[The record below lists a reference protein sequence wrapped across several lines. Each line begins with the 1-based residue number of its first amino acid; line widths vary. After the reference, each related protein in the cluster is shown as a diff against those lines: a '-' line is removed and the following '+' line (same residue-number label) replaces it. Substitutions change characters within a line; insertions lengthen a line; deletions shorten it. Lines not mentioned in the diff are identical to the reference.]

1 MNRHSLSQAALDY
14 QRIEQAIH
22 FLQTNF
28 RQAPN
33 LQEVAKNVA
42 MSEFHFQRLFKRWV
56 GISPKRFLQYLTKEY
71 AKQLLEQSHSLLD
84 VTYEAGLSS
93 PGRLHDL
100 FVACD
105 AVTPGDYKARGDGLT
120 IAYGFHPSPFGECL
134 VLTTSRG
141 VCGLA
146 FVHHD
151 QQTTLDSFQ
160 RRWKRARFVA
170 DRDRTA
176 GIARRIF
183 APLSANGGGSEPIR
197 LHIMGTNFQIKV
209 WEALLRIPMGAM
221 VSYSDIA
228 THLGDPKASRAVG
241 SAVGQNPISF
251 LIPCHR
257 VLHKAGSISGYAW
270 GRTRKRIMLGWEAA
284 QVHVGVE

>member
-22 FLQTNF
+22 YLQANF
-28 RQAPN
+28 RQTPN
-33 LQEVAKNVA
+33 LQEVAKSVA
-42 MSEFHFQRLFKRWV
+42 MSEFHFQRVFKRWV

-120 IAYGFHPSPFGECL
+120 ISYGFHPSPFGECL

-146 FVHHD
+146 FVHDD
-151 QQTTLDSFQ
+151 QQTTLASFQ
-160 RRWKRARFVA
+160 RRWQCARFVA

-183 APLSANGGGSEPIR
+183 EPISANGAGSEPIR

-228 THLGDPKASRAVG
+228 AHLGDPKASRAVG

-284 QVHVGVE
+284 QVHAGVE